1 MAERLA
7 QDEESRSVTWQSS
20 RISTTTAATP
30 SKTRPTGL
38 VLGMLYGLG
47 FAVLASPPA
56 TTLGSALL
64 WGLPCPAPL
73 ARESVRVAHS
83 NDGGHS
89 RCYARLPPF
98 SLPCLAHVKH

>member
-47 FAVLASPPA
+47 FAVLASPRAIIPGA
-56 TTLGSALL
+56 GLL
-64 WGLPCPAPL
+64 WGLAYALLLWLANPFGSLTVMMAATPDAMLDSLRSRFPAWL
-73 ARESVRVAHS
+73 M
-83 NDGGHS
+83 
-89 RCYARLPPF
+89 
-98 SLPCLAHVKH
+98 